1 MPWVEFT
8 ADFDWHVP
16 QYNGRVTVPF
26 PKGARLFV
34 TRACAEEALRLGR
47 ATRIARP
54 KVDHGSPDERRPA
67 QE

>member
-16 QYNGRVTVPF
+16 QYKGRVTVPF

-47 ATRIARP
+47 ATYSTRP
-54 KVDHGSPDERRPA
+54 RNDGSPDERRPA